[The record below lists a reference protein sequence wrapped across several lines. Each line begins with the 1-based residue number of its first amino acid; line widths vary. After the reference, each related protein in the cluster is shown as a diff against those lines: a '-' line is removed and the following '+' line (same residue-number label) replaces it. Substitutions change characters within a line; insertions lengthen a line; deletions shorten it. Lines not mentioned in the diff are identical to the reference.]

1 MPEKSVR
8 EMSVLER
15 KHFSLAAKTFRASA
29 MGCALLGLVALIVG
43 LGLYALALSGQYI
56 RHAFDIASYASVSA
70 THGADSVGLAEDVM
84 TIYRGLSE
92 ADRQKNG
99 TQEYRD
105 LFSSLNMEKGSDF
118 DILTHMLRTFVHNN
132 DVDYVY
138 LAMYDE
144 DTCAMVYVVDPD
156 ETEPMYPGEW
166 ESVTRKGMRKFLDWD
181 GTGMLYDIDRTEK
194 YGWMCTAGVPLRN
207 GEGEICAFLL
217 ADVTISKM
225 WAGMRSYA
233 LQVTLAVLA
242 ITALVAYVLARYM
255 RKRIAEPVNAIAD
268 AAVDYVRDKRAGE
281 GSTDHF
287 SRLDIHTGDEVENL
301 CLIMADME
309 RDLTEIENDLT
320 AVTAE
325 KERIGTELS
334 LAKRIQ
340 AAMLPHIF
348 PPFPDRKEI
357 DIFASMDPAKEVG
370 GDFYD
375 FFLIDADHLG
385 LVVADVS
392 GKGIPAAL
400 YMMTT
405 KIILQ
410 SCAMLGS
417 SPAEILTKTN
427 EAICSNNQEEMFITV
442 WVGILDLNTG
452 ELTAANAGH
461 EYPILKTPAGKFEVV
476 KDKHGFVIG
485 GMDGMKYREYR
496 MQLAPG
502 AKLFLYTDGLPEAA
516 DRENRMFGMD
526 RVLSAL
532 NETAD
537 SSPRKIVE
545 NMKVAVDLFVGD
557 AEQFDD
563 LTMLCV
569 HYLGKEPE
577 GGSRMKELTLEAR
590 VENIGAA
597 TDFVNSE
604 LEALGCPMKEQTQID
619 VALDEVL
626 ANVASYAYP
635 DGIGEVTVRLEAE
648 ADPRAAVITILDRGI
663 PFDPLKN
670 DDPDVTL
677 SLEER
682 EIGGLGVF
690 LVKKTMDEVS
700 YEHRDGKNILRLKK
714 KF

>member
-8 EMSVLER
+8 EMNALER
-15 KHFSLAAKTFRASA
+15 RHFSLAAKTFRASA

-43 LGLYALALSGQYI
+43 LGLYALALSGQFI

-92 ADRQKNG
+92 EDRQKNG

-138 LAMYDE
+138 IAMYDE

-181 GTGMLYDIDRTEK
+181 GTGILYDIDRTEK

-309 RDLTEIENDLT
+309 RDLKEIENDLT

-334 LAKRIQ
+334 LANRIQ

-545 NMKVAVDLFVGD
+545 HMNDAVDLFVGN

-569 HYLGKEPE
+569 HYLGKETE

-590 VENIGAA
+590 VENIDAA
-597 TDFVNSE
+597 TDFINGE
-604 LEALGCPMKEQTQID
+604 LKALGCPMKVQTQID
-619 VALDEVL
+619 IALDEVL

-635 DGIGEVTVRLEAE
+635 HGIGEVTVRLETE
-648 ADPRAAVITILDRGI
+648 TEPRAAVITILDRGI

-714 KF
+714 VF